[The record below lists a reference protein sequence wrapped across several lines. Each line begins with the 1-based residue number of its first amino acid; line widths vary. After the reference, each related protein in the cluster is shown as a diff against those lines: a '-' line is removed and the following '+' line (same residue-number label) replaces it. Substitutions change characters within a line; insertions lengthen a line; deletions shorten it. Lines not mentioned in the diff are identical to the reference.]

1 MHLQTFVCKGAN
13 CEMRNNPPTPNKLK
27 IAKKWIFNLN
37 NQNIIL
43 LFMLAYQSKNDDEDK
58 NDGDGDK
65 EDQVGRHGLL
75 I

>member
-1 MHLQTFVCKGAN
+1 MCFTPSKKNSQVV
-13 CEMRNNPPTPNKLK
+13 NNKTTLSQNSNQINQRMKPNIL
-27 IAKKWIFNLN
+27 
-37 NQNIIL
+37 L

-65 EDQVGRHGLL
+65 ENEVGRHGPL